1 MITAIHDVKLDDI
14 LRHIE
19 EYPCIAVMLDE
30 TSDSHSDGFTIRYSV
45 ELCSSW

>member
-1 MITAIHDVKLDDI
+1 
-14 LRHIE
+14 
-19 EYPCIAVMLDE
+19 MLDE